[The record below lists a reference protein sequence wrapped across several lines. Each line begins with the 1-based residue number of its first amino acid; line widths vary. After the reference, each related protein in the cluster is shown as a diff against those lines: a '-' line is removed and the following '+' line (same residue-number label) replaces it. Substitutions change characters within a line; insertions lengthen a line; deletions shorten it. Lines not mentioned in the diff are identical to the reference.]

1 MKLKELDIKEL
12 RIDIPSGEGMGIPRK
27 QMPQIKSSD
36 YPEFVDYLADN
47 GASFTKET
55 VPATSLKPVQK
66 EFSKKGVEK
75 QINKLAKD
83 GVKKPV
89 IASSDDYIMDGHH
102 RWLVALNTRD
112 SVDIYRVNKPG
123 KELLDLLL
131 AFPKVYFK
139 DIYNEEDVFEAPL
152 VAKQSHIF
160 HVVSTIADRKDNQPF
175 PIKFYDGGTMDVKP
189 STAKRI
195 IDLYYSAE
203 DKVKAQIMKYMP
215 TYNGFREIAKVAG
228 AVQESAGVGKITKQ
242 NTTADV
248 KPGETERQAKK
259 FFPMNKNGKPKPL
272 GVKGATPNQA
282 FNLGMT
288 ENISVTGTE
297 RGQEARKKKLRPGS
311 EAWFKHW
318 FSLPLMKRE
327 SFEEAK
333 RELQQ
338 HLTGL
343 IEDTIIVEEIVTE
356 ETLDVAGIITP
367 SIKKLDTVFNKNK
380 YEIRIVGGAV
390 RDIALGKSP
399 KDIDM
404 ATDATPDEMIA
415 MLDREG
421 IKHIPTGIEHGT
433 ITAVVDGED
442 FEITTLRAD
451 SNTDGRR
458 AEVEFVRS
466 WEEDAKRRDLTYN
479 AMSMDI
485 DGQIYDYHNGMDD
498 LQDKVSKFVGDPAK
512 RIQEDYLRILRYFR
526 FQGRMEN
533 PTWDKDTVSAIADN
547 ASGLSKISAERVW
560 MEMQKILGGKNV
572 ASILQYIKSTG
583 VADVIG
589 LTVDNLNNIQDDAD
603 PIIQLAKLGNPAEI
617 ARRWK
622 MTNINAGML
631 EFLVTHKDQKLDK
644 KQIEDMI
651 ADGVDKEKISALA
664 TLQGN
669 TNMASHAT
677 SVSVPEFPVTGK
689 DLIAKGMKPGLE
701 LGQKLAQLKTK
712 WKQSNFKATKDDL
725 LNEDLGTP
733 VDWEFI
739 VAVALAAKMT
749 PFAVKAMWKTAK
761 GAYKIKKFADKMGI
775 KMSKAVMGEDIS
787 RNDVLA
793 KFKTNQ
799 RERYMDAMLGAMHKL
814 VQSKGKRHDISNYAF
829 EIAKSFNFNPRQL
842 EKLYREK
849 YGVTEEVNE
858 ATEMKIS
865 DLTISDAGM
874 AIAQSAGG
882 GSKTD
887 APLAVTKLPSGY
899 VYLVNGYH
907 RLVDAMQAGK
917 DTVSVEY
924 VPYEKVEILW
934 KQEREQDIKY
944 GKQFNENFKDGKVKG
959 KSRPGRVKRSGA
971 SCNGSVT
978 ELRAK
983 AKKASGEKAKMYHW
997 CANMKAGKK

>member
-27 QMPQIKSSD
+27 QMPQIKSGD
-36 YPEFVDYLADN
+36 YPEFIDYLADN

-66 EFSKKGVEK
+66 EFSKQGVEK
-75 QINKLAKD
+75 QIKKLVKN

-112 SVDIYRVNKPG
+112 SVNIYRVNKPG

-139 DIYNEEDVFEAPL
+139 DIYNEEDVFEEPL

-160 HVVSTIADRKDNQPF
+160 HVVSTLADRKDNQPF

-272 GVKGATPNQA
+272 GIKGATPNQA

-498 LQDKVSKFVGDPAK
+498 LQDKVSKFVGDPAE

-849 YGVTEEVNE
+849 YGVTE
-858 ATEMKIS
+858 
-865 DLTISDAGM
+865 
-874 AIAQSAGG
+874 
-882 GSKTD
+882 
-887 APLAVTKLPSGY
+887 
-899 VYLVNGYH
+899 
-907 RLVDAMQAGK
+907 
-917 DTVSVEY
+917 
-924 VPYEKVEILW
+924 
-934 KQEREQDIKY
+934 
-944 GKQFNENFKDGKVKG
+944 NFADGKVKG

>member
-27 QMPQIKSSD
+27 QMPQIKSGD
-36 YPEFVDYLADN
+36 YPEFIDYLADN

-66 EFSKKGVEK
+66 EFSKQGVEK
-75 QINKLAKD
+75 QIKKLVKN

-112 SVDIYRVNKPG
+112 SVNIYRVNKPG

-139 DIYNEEDVFEAPL
+139 DIYNEEDVFEEPL

-160 HVVSTIADRKDNQPF
+160 HVVSTLADRKDNQPF

-272 GVKGATPNQA
+272 GIKGATPNQA

-498 LQDKVSKFVGDPAK
+498 LQDKVSKFVGDPAE

-533 PTWDKDTVSAIADN
+533 PSWDKDTVSAIADN

-849 YGVTEEVNE
+849 YGVTE
-858 ATEMKIS
+858 
-865 DLTISDAGM
+865 
-874 AIAQSAGG
+874 
-882 GSKTD
+882 
-887 APLAVTKLPSGY
+887 
-899 VYLVNGYH
+899 
-907 RLVDAMQAGK
+907 
-917 DTVSVEY
+917 
-924 VPYEKVEILW
+924 
-934 KQEREQDIKY
+934 
-944 GKQFNENFKDGKVKG
+944 NFADGKVKG

>member
-1 MKLKELDIKEL
+1 MRLRQIYEDGRIVKGVNTTVDVGPDEIKKQAAKFGNSVDKDGRPPTLSKKVKGAKTNVLFNLGLAESKQFAEALGEIANTTHIYVDMDGVLADFFTEWGKLMGKDNWRDIGIEQIPAALEKIRQTENFWLDLPLTKNAKNLLNLIKDVKGEYSICSSPLPGDPNSEPHKLEWIKKHLNFFPPKEVIITHDKPKYATQKDGTPNILIDDYGKNINAWEAAGGVGFKHKDHKFERTAKDIKQHMQEPVEENFADRAKAAADKANSENKL
-12 RIDIPSGEGMGIPRK
+12 LDKPTPSIKQLSKKHNVDKDDIIS
-27 QMPQIKSSD
+27 Q
-36 YPEFVDYLADN
+36 V
-47 GASFTKET
+47 
-55 VPATSLKPVQK
+55 
-66 EFSKKGVEK
+66 KKGVKVELEHTSDPK
-75 QINKLAKD
+75 
-83 GVKKPV
+83 
-89 IASSDDYIMDGHH
+89 IA
-102 RWLVALNTRD
+102 L
-112 SVDIYRVNKPG
+112 
-123 KELLDLLL
+123 
-131 AFPKVYFK
+131 
-139 DIYNEEDVFEAPL
+139 
-152 VAKQSHIF
+152 
-160 HVVSTIADRKDNQPF
+160 
-175 PIKFYDGGTMDVKP
+175 
-189 STAKRI
+189 
-195 IDLYYSAE
+195 
-203 DKVKAQIMKYMP
+203 
-215 TYNGFREIAKVAG
+215 EIALDHIN
-228 AVQESAGVGKITKQ
+228 ELP
-242 NTTADV
+242 DYYDRL
-248 KPGETERQAKK
+248 ETVE
-259 FFPMNKNGKPKPL
+259 
-272 GVKGATPNQA
+272 
-282 FNLGMT
+282 

-498 LQDKVSKFVGDPAK
+498 LQDKVSKFVGDPAE

-589 LTVDNLNNIQDDAD
+589 LTVDNLSNIQDDAD

-787 RNDVLA
+787 RNDMLA

-849 YGVTEEVNE
+849 YGVTE
-858 ATEMKIS
+858 
-865 DLTISDAGM
+865 
-874 AIAQSAGG
+874 
-882 GSKTD
+882 
-887 APLAVTKLPSGY
+887 
-899 VYLVNGYH
+899 
-907 RLVDAMQAGK
+907 
-917 DTVSVEY
+917 
-924 VPYEKVEILW
+924 
-934 KQEREQDIKY
+934 
-944 GKQFNENFKDGKVKG
+944 NFADGKVKG

-997 CANMKAGKK
+997 CANMKSGKQK

>member
-849 YGVTEEVNE
+849 YGVTE
-858 ATEMKIS
+858 
-865 DLTISDAGM
+865 
-874 AIAQSAGG
+874 
-882 GSKTD
+882 
-887 APLAVTKLPSGY
+887 
-899 VYLVNGYH
+899 
-907 RLVDAMQAGK
+907 
-917 DTVSVEY
+917 
-924 VPYEKVEILW
+924 
-934 KQEREQDIKY
+934 
-944 GKQFNENFKDGKVKG
+944 NFKDGKVKG

>member
-27 QMPQIKSSD
+27 QMPQIKSGD
-36 YPEFVDYLADN
+36 YPEFIDYLADN

-66 EFSKKGVEK
+66 EFSKQGVEK
-75 QINKLAKD
+75 QIKKLVKN

-112 SVDIYRVNKPG
+112 SVNIYRVNKPG

-139 DIYNEEDVFEAPL
+139 DIYNEEDVFEEPL

-160 HVVSTIADRKDNQPF
+160 HVVSTLADRKDNQPF

-272 GVKGATPNQA
+272 GIKGATPNQA

-498 LQDKVSKFVGDPAK
+498 LQDKVSKFVGDPAE

-849 YGVTEEVNE
+849 YGVTE
-858 ATEMKIS
+858 
-865 DLTISDAGM
+865 
-874 AIAQSAGG
+874 
-882 GSKTD
+882 
-887 APLAVTKLPSGY
+887 
-899 VYLVNGYH
+899 
-907 RLVDAMQAGK
+907 
-917 DTVSVEY
+917 
-924 VPYEKVEILW
+924 
-934 KQEREQDIKY
+934 
-944 GKQFNENFKDGKVKG
+944 NFADGKVKG
-959 KSRPGRVKRSGA
+959 KSKPGRVKKSGA

-997 CANMKAGKK
+997 CANMKSGKKK

>member
-1 MKLKELDIKEL
+1 MKITEFMNELKME
-12 RIDIPSGEGMGIPRK
+12 IPSDGNMGIPRSK
-27 QMPQIKSSD
+27 MPQIKSRD
-36 YPEFVDYLADN
+36 YPEFVDYLSSN
-47 GASFTKET
+47 GATFSKET
-55 VPATSLKPVQK
+55 VPASSLKPVQN
-66 EFSKKGVEK
+66 EFSKAGVLKAMQKE
-75 QINKLAKD
+75 LD
-83 GVKKPV
+83 GVGDKPI

-102 RWLVALNTRD
+102 RWLVAINGGKGGM
-112 SVDIYRVNKPG
+112 VNIFRVSLPG

-139 DIYNEEDVFEAPL
+139 NI
-152 VAKQSHIF
+152 
-160 HVVSTIADRKDNQPF
+160 T
-175 PIKFYDGGTMDVKP
+175 
-189 STAKRI
+189 
-195 IDLYYSAE
+195 
-203 DKVKAQIMKYMP
+203 
-215 TYNGFREIAKVAG
+215 
-228 AVQESAGVGKITKQ
+228 QESAGVGKITKQ
-242 NTTADV
+242 NTTPDV

-259 FFPMNKNGKPKPL
+259 FFGGNGKPKPL
-272 GVKGATPNQA
+272 GIKGATPNQA
-282 FNLGMT
+282 FNLGITEDADSMPHLYLDMDGVQADFFSQWAKWHGEKT
-288 ENISVTGTE
+288 GQKVGSYRDIGDAEAQLASIIDMSNQGTEFVENFFATLDPLKGFAPILNWIKKNNIPYSILSAPLRGNHKASIAGKKTWLSKHNPGAREEIFTGTKEKYAMAGGQPNVLIDDHGKYIKRWQDQGGIAIKHTDRNPQSTIAALEKIYSTQVEENISVTGTE
-297 RGQEARKKKLRPGS
+297 RGKLARKKNLRPGS

-333 RELQQ
+333 KELQQ

-343 IEDTIIVEEIVTE
+343 IESTIIKEELVTE

-367 SIKKLDTVFNKNK
+367 SIKKLDTVFKKNK

-390 RDIALGKSP
+390 RDIALGKAP

-404 ATDATPDEMIA
+404 ATDATPNEMIA
-415 MLDREG
+415 MLDRED

-498 LQDKVSKFVGDPAK
+498 LQDKVSKFVGDPAE

-533 PTWDKDTVSAIADN
+533 PTWDKDTVSAVADN
-547 ASGLSKISAERVW
+547 VSGLSKISVERVW
-560 MEMQKILGGKNV
+560 MEMEKILSGKNV
-572 ASILQYIKSTG
+572 AGILQYIKSTG

-589 LTVDNLNNIQDDAD
+589 LTVDNLNNIQDDTD

-617 ARRWK
+617 AKRWK
-622 MTNINAGML
+622 MTNINASML

-651 ADGVDKEKISALA
+651 ADGVDKEKIAALA

-669 TNMASHAT
+669 ANMASHAT
-677 SVSVPEFPVTGK
+677 SASVPDFPVTGK

-775 KMSKAVMGEDIS
+775 KMSKAVMGEDVS
-787 RNDVLA
+787 RNDVLV

-849 YGVTEEVNE
+849 Y
-858 ATEMKIS
+858 
-865 DLTISDAGM
+865 
-874 AIAQSAGG
+874 
-882 GSKTD
+882 
-887 APLAVTKLPSGY
+887 
-899 VYLVNGYH
+899 
-907 RLVDAMQAGK
+907 
-917 DTVSVEY
+917 SVA
-924 VPYEKVEILW
+924 
-934 KQEREQDIKY
+934 
-944 GKQFNENFKDGKVKG
+944 ENFADGKVKG
-959 KSRPGRVKRSGA
+959 KSRPGRVKRAGA

-978 ELRAK
+978 ELRKK
-983 AKKASGEKAKMYHW
+983 AKNASGEKAKMYHW
-997 CANMKAGKK
+997 CANMKSGKK